1 MAGFYGADAAQLRS
15 LAQNFKRGSTALQ
28 FQGKQLSDSIM
39 STPAWKGPDADQFR
53 SEWNSS
59 HRQALL
65 AASRHLENSSKVLLE
80 NAKEQETASDGATGS
95 TGGNPGGGGGNSLLQ
110 NFLEMGGI
118 LKGGITLSLKIKD
131 LVSVFKDSGAFLS
144 TKKILDFTGKGF
156 SWADDFLNPAAPT
169 GVMAKFGKAGELF
182 GKFGRFL
189 GPALAPLSIYG
200 GIKDMISPEHGGWR
214 GWGDRAAGGL
224 SVLAGGGTLLMAAGL
239 LTNPVGIGIV
249 VGAGVVAGAWALGNM
264 IADSEWG
271 KAAGHWIA
279 DRAGDVWNGAK
290 NVASTAWNGAKNV
303 ASGAVEGAKKFL
315 SNPVKSLGGLFG

>member
-1 MAGFYGADAAQLRS
+1 MAGFYGADPAQLRA
-15 LAQNFKRGSTALQ
+15 LAQSFKRGSTALQ
-28 FQGKQLSDSIM
+28 FQGKQLNESIM
-39 STPAWKGPDADQFR
+39 STQAWKGPDAESFR
-53 SEWNSS
+53 AEWNSQ
-59 HRQALL
+59 HRQSLL
-65 AASRHLENSSKVLLE
+65 AASRHLETSSKVLLE
-80 NAKEQETASDGATGS
+80 NAKEQETASDAATGS
-95 TGGNPGGGGGNSLLQ
+95 AGSGPGGNTLLQ
-110 NFLEMGGI
+110 NFVEMGGI
-118 LKGGITLSLKIKD
+118 LSGGISLGLKIKD
-131 LVSVFKDSGAFLS
+131 LVTVFKNSGAFLS
-144 TKKILDFTGKGF
+144 TKKILDFAAGKF

-169 GVMAKFGKAGELF
+169 GMLAKFGKAGELF

-214 GWGDRAAGGL
+214 GWGDRVSGGL
-224 SVLAGGGTLLMAAGL
+224 SVVAGGGTLLMAAGL

-279 DRAGDVWNGAK
+279 DRAGDVWNGTK
-290 NVASTAWNGAKNV
+290 NLASSAWNGAKDV
-303 ASGAVEGAKKFL
+303 ASGAVEGAKKFF

>member
-1 MAGFYGADAAQLRS
+1 MAGFYGADPAQLRV

-28 FQGKQLSDSIM
+28 FQSKQLTDAIA
-39 STPAWKGPDADQFR
+39 STHAWKGPDAQRFR
-53 SEWNSS
+53 TEWNSS
-59 HRQALL
+59 HRQALM
-65 AASRHLENSSKVLLE
+65 AASRHLETSAKVLLD
-80 NAKEQETASDGATGS
+80 NAKEQETASSAEGGS
-95 TGGNPGGGGGNSLLQ
+95 TTGGGGNTQLQ
-110 NFLEMGGI
+110 NAVETGGI
-118 LKGGITLSLKIKD
+118 LKGAITLGMKIKD
-131 LVSVFKDSGAFLS
+131 LVKVFKDANGFLS

-156 SWADDFLNPAAPT
+156 TWARDFLNPAAPT
-169 GVMAKFGKAGELF
+169 GIMAKFGKAGELF

-214 GWGDRAAGGL
+214 GWGDRVSGGL

-279 DRAGDVWNGAK
+279 GRASDVWNGAK
-290 NVASTAWNGAKNV
+290 NVASDAWNGAKNV
-303 ASGAVEGAKKFL
+303 ASGAVEGAKKFF